1 MNAGTIEV
9 YRPRDVSNLGD
20 WDIGGL
26 KLKAYGLA
34 ADGRHVDD
42 AMVVLAQSFVRRDV
56 IPRVAAEGDSN
67 GLGFVIIH
75 PGSLGISISAH
86 WWIQGSVLCQH
97 NYRKLYSASEPMDAA
112 RRPVIACVWELALI
126 NAEQEAWRK
135 TMMKDKP
142 DPSAYMEERAAFEA
156 ARETGT

>member
-9 YRPRDVSNLGD
+9 YRPRDVSILGD

-34 ADGRHVDD
+34 AVGRHIDD
-42 AMVVLAQSFVRRDV
+42 AMVVLAQSFVRQDV
-56 IPRVAAEGDSN
+56 ISRVAAEGDSN
-67 GLGFVIIH
+67 RLGFVIIH
-75 PGSLGISISAH
+75 AGSLGISISAH

-97 NYRKLYSASEPMDAA
+97 NYRKLYSASEPTDAA

-126 NAEQEAWRK
+126 NAEQEAWRE
-135 TMMKDKP
+135 TMMKDKTQVT
-142 DPSAYMEERAAFEA
+142 RARFGQALGA
-156 ARETGT
+156 CRTWK

>member
-9 YRPRDVSNLGD
+9 YRPRDVSVLGD

-34 ADGRHVDD
+34 AVGRHVDD
-42 AMVVLAQSFVRRDV
+42 AMVVFAQSFVRQDV
-56 IPRVAAEGDSN
+56 ISRVAAEGDSN

-75 PGSLGISISAH
+75 AGSLGISISAH

-97 NYRKLYSASEPMDAA
+97 NYRKLYSASEPTTWKSVPLSKRPERQGRDASD
-112 RRPVIACVWELALI
+112 EGALW
-126 NAEQEAWRK
+126 A
-135 TMMKDKP
+135 
-142 DPSAYMEERAAFEA
+142 SAGSMSHLEIESTQATYKNHIR
-156 ARETGT
+156 